1 MSHQDQL
8 MVLELQM
15 IEARNSAAVLV
26 LDIARAM
33 ATTPARRAELNVIL
47 DQSIA
52 SASPPQ
58 ARLAR
63 LVTEA
68 LRRE

>member
-1 MSHQDQL
+1 
-8 MVLELQM
+8 MVHELEM
-15 IEARNSAAVLV
+15 IEACKSAAVLV

-33 ATTPARRAELNVIL
+33 ATTPARRAEFSVIL
-47 DQSIA
+47 NQSIA
-52 SASPPQ
+52 SLNRPQ

-68 LRRE
+68 LRRD